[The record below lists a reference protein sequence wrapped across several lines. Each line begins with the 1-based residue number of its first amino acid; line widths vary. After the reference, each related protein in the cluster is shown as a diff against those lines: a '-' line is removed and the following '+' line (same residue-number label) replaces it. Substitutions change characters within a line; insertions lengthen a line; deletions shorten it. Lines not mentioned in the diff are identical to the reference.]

1 MGIYLFIATGS
12 AAGVREWTR
21 ERMVNL
27 AATAGYR
34 LDRLYVEGRH
44 YTNAQELKDI
54 LNMKRGDPLF
64 AFDPDTA
71 RAMLVRIPWI
81 KEANVRRELPNT
93 IYISIHERTPIA
105 LWQHDGKVRVI
116 DAEGMTLTRDLRA
129 FTKLPLVVG
138 ENANTN
144 ASTLLSL
151 LAAEPQIA
159 QRVDAATWVGGRR
172 WDLNLRGG
180 TVVKL
185 PEDDTGLALKR
196 LADTHAAEGI
206 LDKDLAMID
215 LREPDRTVVRARP
228 GASLETPVK
237 FDKTKGK
244 AL

>member
-1 MGIYLFIATGS
+1 MGIYLFVATGS
-12 AAGVREWTR
+12 AAGVREWMR
-21 ERMVNL
+21 ERVVNL
-27 AATAGYR
+27 AASAGYR
-34 LDRLYVEGRH
+34 LDRLYVEGRR
-44 YTNAQELKDI
+44 YTSAQELKDI

-71 RAMLVRIPWI
+71 RAMLLRMSWI
-81 KEANVRRELPNT
+81 KDANVRRELPNT
-93 IYISIHERTPIA
+93 IYVSIIERTPIA

-116 DAEGMTLTRDLRA
+116 DAEGVTLTRDLRA

-144 ASTLLSL
+144 AAVLLSL
-151 LAAEPQIA
+151 LSAEPQIA
-159 QRVDAATWVGGRR
+159 ERIDAATWVGGRR

-185 PEDDTGLALKR
+185 PEDDPGLALKR
-196 LADTHAAEGI
+196 LADTQGAEGI

-228 GASLETPVK
+228 GAATETPIN
-237 FDKTKGK
+237 FNDAGK